1 MVGLRMRLG
10 LLGLGLS
17 GLLALPAAAQGW
29 PGESGPTGDQ
39 LGMTIRQ
46 FERLRPPPVETGMGE
61 RAVPDLTTSDLPIG
75 SVDVGLPM
83 IGAPPPVVNRTS
95 ARRVARRDA
104 RRRSQ
109 GNVTAVRSSE
119 GPSYAE
125 TRSQE
130 ESRIDRLE
138 RELAA
143 RGRQIEQLQQQI
155 DQERQ
160 QASEPRSAAAR
171 PAGSPFSI
179 NPAAAATVT
188 PR

>member
-95 ARRVARRDA
+95 ARRDA

-160 QASEPRSAAAR
+160 RASEPRSAAAR